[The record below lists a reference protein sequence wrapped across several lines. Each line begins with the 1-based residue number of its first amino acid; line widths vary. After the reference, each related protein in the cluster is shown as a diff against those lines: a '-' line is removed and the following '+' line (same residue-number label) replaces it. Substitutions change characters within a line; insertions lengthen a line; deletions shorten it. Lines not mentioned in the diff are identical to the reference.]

1 MVRVLSSLLCSIVFM
16 TLVVGCGGSE
26 EVGGT
31 NLNSDEAKNKA
42 AQAAAEYAGAGR
54 KGPAAPAAPGT
65 PATPGT
71 AAAPATEA
79 APAQK

>member
-1 MVRVLSSLLCSIVFM
+1 MVRVLSSLLCSIVVM

-31 NLNSDEAKNKA
+31 NLNSEESKNKA

-54 KGPAAPAAPGT
+54 KGPAAPGT

-71 AAAPATEA
+71 GTAPATEA